1 MMNYKISTLLV
12 VLLCLWS
19 TIIFGQKKAYKA
31 NYVIEIPIEKQVAS
45 ISQYKYLTNILKE
58 SYAGG
63 NLFSNQSPFV
73 LIPSIKIISE
83 QVAGE
88 VQVVKVIKIEIGL
101 VTQGKD
107 DNFTF
112 NRFKQSYIITAEN
125 RSIAID
131 KALDKV
137 NKEQKLVTFFEQSNQ
152 KILEFYESNCSN
164 ILNTVKVNIER
175 KEYLKAFDF
184 LRFIPESTTCF
195 QESEKLITK
204 IFADSKEES
213 CRILVQK
220 ALSEEAQ
227 RNYTKALYYLQFI
240 DTGTTCYSSAI
251 HLVNKISDRIDSSA
265 LRDFE
270 MEKLKFSKLTDLQKI
285 EIIVK
290 EASSIN
296 LTIKD
301 E

>member
-1 MMNYKISTLLV
+1 MNYKISILLV
-12 VLLCLWS
+12 ILFSLWS
-19 TIIFGQKKAYKA
+19 TILFGQKTAYKA
-31 NYVIEIPIEKQVAS
+31 NYVIEIPIENQVAS
-45 ISQYKYLTNILKE
+45 RSQYEYLTNILKE
-58 SYAGG
+58 NYTGG

-73 LIPSIKIISE
+73 LIPSIRILSE
-83 QVAGE
+83 QIAGE

-112 NRFKQSYIITAEN
+112 KRFKQSYIITAEN

-137 NKEQKLVTFFEQSNQ
+137 NNQQKLTTFFEQSNQ

-164 ILNTVKVNIER
+164 VLNSVKVNIER
-175 KEYLKAFDF
+175 KEYLRAFDF
-184 LRFIPESTTCF
+184 LRYVPESTTCF

-204 IFADSKEES
+204 IYADSKEES

-227 RNYTKALYYLQFI
+227 RDYTKALFYLQFV
-240 DTGTTCYSSAI
+240 DTGTDCSSSATA
-251 HLVNKISDRIDSSA
+251 LVNKISERIDASV

-285 EIIVK
+285 EIIAREVD
-290 EASSIN
+290 SID
-296 LTIKD
+296 LTLND
-301 E
+301 

>member
-1 MMNYKISTLLV
+1 MMNYKISALLIT
-12 VLLCLWS
+12 LLCLWS
-19 TIIFGQKKAYKA
+19 TIIFGQKKTYKA
-31 NYVIEIPIEKQVAS
+31 NYVIDIPIENQVAS
-45 ISQYKYLTNILKE
+45 ISQYEYLTNILKE
-58 SYAGG
+58 NYTGG

-88 VQVVKVIKIEIGL
+88 VQIVKVIKIEIGL
-101 VTQGKD
+101 VTQGKN

-112 NRFKQSYIITAEN
+112 KRFKQSYIITAEN

-131 KALDKV
+131 KALDRV
-137 NKEQKLVTFFEQSNQ
+137 NNEQKIATFFEQSNQ

-164 ILNTVKVNIER
+164 VLNTVKVNIER

-184 LRFIPESTTCF
+184 LRYVPEPTTCF

-204 IFADSKEES
+204 IYADSKEES

-240 DTGTTCYSSAI
+240 DTGTTCYSSATS
-251 HLVNKISDRIDSSA
+251 LVNKISERIDASV

-285 EIIVK
+285 EIIAR
-290 EASSIN
+290 EANSID
-296 LTIKD
+296 LTIND
-301 E
+301 

>member
-1 MMNYKISTLLV
+1 MMNYKISILLV
-12 VLLCLWS
+12 ILFSLWS
-19 TIIFGQKKAYKA
+19 TILFGQKTAYKA
-31 NYVIEIPIEKQVAS
+31 NYVIEIPIENQVAS
-45 ISQYKYLTNILKE
+45 RSQYEYLTNILKE
-58 SYAGG
+58 NYTGG

-73 LIPSIKIISE
+73 LIPSIRILSE
-83 QVAGE
+83 QIAGE

-112 NRFKQSYIITAEN
+112 KRFKQSYIITAEN

-137 NKEQKLVTFFEQSNQ
+137 NNQQKLTTFFEQSNQ

-164 ILNTVKVNIER
+164 VLNSVKVNIER
-175 KEYLKAFDF
+175 KEYLRAFDF
-184 LRFIPESTTCF
+184 LRYVPESTTCF

-204 IFADSKEES
+204 IYADSKEES

-227 RNYTKALYYLQFI
+227 RDYTKALFYLQFV
-240 DTGTTCYSSAI
+240 DTGTDCSSSATA
-251 HLVNKISDRIDSSA
+251 LVNKISERIDASV

-285 EIIVK
+285 EIIAREVD
-290 EASSIN
+290 SID
-296 LTIKD
+296 LTLND
-301 E
+301 